1 MELPLETVA
10 LFALKL
16 AYEREGESPILR
28 DDPIMSDYEREVFGL
43 LVRRGDVEG
52 IQFRVAH
59 RGRRVR
65 SPRRHVAVEEVLPT
79 DHERVRLAGELGGV
93 ERCGEELEVRRGDL
107 ESIQFRVAHCVGL
120 ALDAIG
126 GADTPLGR
134 ELHRLSADFS
144 NARTMA
150 QLDAPLTVLKNY
162 LKDIQ

>member
-16 AYEREGESPILR
+16 VYEREGESPILR

-59 RGRRVR
+59 
-65 SPRRHVAVEEVLPT
+65 
-79 DHERVRLAGELGGV
+79 
-93 ERCGEELEVRRGDL
+93 
-107 ESIQFRVAHCVGL
+107 CVGL
-120 ALDAIG
+120 VLGAIG
-126 GADTPLGR
+126 GVDTPLGR
-134 ELHRLSADFS
+134 ELHRLSTDFS
-144 NARTMA
+144 NARTMEE
-150 QLDAPLTVLKNY
+150 LDAPLIALRDY